1 VSDTRLRGAPT
12 DLAPTSAPPSVR
24 TVGVTKRYGRR
35 GVLRGITLTVQ
46 PGERVALLGPN
57 GAGKTTLL
65 RILATLSRPTSGT
78 VEIAGFRPDRD
89 AQAVRSR
96 LGVVAHQSYLYD
108 DLTAEENLR
117 FYARMYAVEDA
128 AARIDEVLERVG
140 LAGWRRERVRTFS
153 RGMQQRLALARAML
167 HRPSVLL
174 LDEPDSALDR
184 AGVRILARLVEE
196 HAAAGGTTVLT
207 THDLGLGLEVA
218 DRVVL
223 LQQGQVVLDAP
234 AADLDVAEIER
245 RLGYR

>member
-1 VSDTRLRGAPT
+1 
-12 DLAPTSAPPSVR
+12 
-24 TVGVTKRYGRR
+24 
-35 GVLRGITLTVQ
+35 
-46 PGERVALLGPN
+46 
-57 GAGKTTLL
+57 
-65 RILATLSRPTSGT
+65 
-78 VEIAGFRPDRD
+78 
-89 AQAVRSR
+89 
-96 LGVVAHQSYLYD
+96 
-108 DLTAEENLR
+108 
-117 FYARMYAVEDA
+117 
-128 AARIDEVLERVG
+128 
-140 LAGWRRERVRTFS
+140 
-153 RGMQQRLALARAML
+153 MQQRLALARAML